1 MKGLLL
7 AVALSMAFGLMIVV
21 SIPSVAATSDF
32 DGVPAP
38 QDKPLAPYLF
48 RANNNSDLETFDADF
63 KWTGDGSEG
72 NPYII
77 EGPADP
83 VDANGSA
90 TGIFI
95 GNTTKNFEI
104 VGWTIFNCTGVDV
117 EVNAY
122 NPRAAVVLFNVTGP
136 SSSFPSKVRDSDLSD
151 NPVAVMV
158 QGSSNITVHQV
169 VCNNANSTGLAIVG
183 SVDVVVSNNYIINC
197 TRGIFLQGTNRSD
210 VGKNSCQD
218 CETGIVLVR
227 CADVVI
233 ATNNCSSSY
242 LGIAVEDSPRALVR
256 DNQLWNDMTGLWLN
270 ASSDN
275 DVWGNSM
282 ISCIEGFRLEASEGA
297 SVTLNTF
304 QSCTKVAVNA
314 SRVGAGLEVS
324 NNTISGPGEGISL
337 DSTDGALVR
346 NNSIAGAA
354 VGISLSSCD
363 SIRVINNT
371 LQDCSIGISVGATS
385 TGSRVLGNDIKG
397 SGSEGII
404 VQEGS
409 SDTDVMENVIIGQT
423 SVGIHVLASDQALVQ
438 RNQVQGGGHGMLVA
452 SSSNFTSSHNLFTG
466 SARGLEL
473 NATYDAKL
481 SYETC
486 QGSSEAGIF
495 LYGSTRASITWSNC
509 SSNDGSGLVA
519 RSGSKLTISNSS
531 FFSNAVSGIVGEG
544 ETSLRLENCTFVS
557 NGGFGASISSS
568 SAVILQRNL
577 FSLDRFGIRLAS
589 LQGAVVRNNQI
600 LSCVQEGVVL
610 SGVSGSTF
618 HDNLV
623 QGNGGFAI
631 NATSC
636 TNSLFYKNIFS
647 GNRGA
652 TSTYDAAKAQAKDDS
667 PSDRWNT
674 TGAIGNHWTDLASP
688 DVDRDGIVDTTYPLV
703 GGAADRKPLSG
714 PLGPVTGAQATV
726 GKVYVLLKWSAP
738 NYTAIYPLSSYFI
751 ERRNATSLVTFSL
764 MPGETELN
772 DSAVSAF
779 SDYTYSIT
787 ALSAYGRS
795 VTIALDVVTV
805 DLTSP
810 TVLISSP
817 AYGTAVNSTSIV
829 AKWSGN
835 DIGSG
840 IARYELSIDG
850 GPWQNMNLALE
861 ASLSPQPQGWHN
873 LTVRA
878 WDVAGNTGA
887 NRTMFFVDAFAPT
900 LVITTPLNNAVLN
913 HTSLSVRWTSSDNGT
928 GILGYQI
935 RLDQGAW
942 SLIQVQNESAVIIP
956 AGVHVIVVRAFDMV
970 NNTGLSSVQFTVDP
984 YAPVVSITSPVSGF
998 SRDGLVRL
1006 AYSAQDNITSILSY
1020 DIRADGG
1027 AWQPKGMNLS
1037 IDLVLG
1043 EGEHLLEVRASD
1055 LASNF
1060 GFANKSVVVDS
1071 QAPEVRMESP
1081 VNGTYINV
1089 KNVQVRWNASGLG
1102 AAIAWY
1108 ELRLD
1113 GGTWVNLSV
1122 QQSYLTPALSEGEH
1136 LVEVRAFDLAGNSGG
1151 NSTSF
1156 IVDTTAPQ
1164 VQWLYPLYGT
1174 LFNVTNIQ
1182 VGWNASDENSGLNVT
1197 YLILDELGPLD
1208 LGQSKNHTLTNLSEG
1223 GHGVSVRVYDRA
1235 GNSREAGIRFQV
1247 DITPPLLSIS
1257 YPREGEIIQARDIN
1271 VVWMGS
1277 DPGTGLSRF
1286 YARYDNFGWVD
1297 YAMSFSHV
1305 FTGFS
1310 DGRHTVYV
1318 LAFDNAENQK
1328 VRSVNFTVDMSAPIV
1343 AIQHPTNGGWV
1354 NSTNIVVGWTGSDA
1368 PLGMAYYE
1376 VRLDGGPWTNVG
1388 LNRTFRFDGLNLS
1401 AHLLEVKGYSNTS
1414 QNTTARS
1421 IFGVDL
1427 TAPTAP
1433 ETLDPSRY
1441 VNTGRISVAWMPAS
1455 DNISGVA
1462 GYQVRAIRTFFN
1474 GTAYVTEVGPWVDV
1488 GSVLSYLSTGNPDG
1502 WYNVSVRARDRAGNI
1517 GPNDTVELVLDTA
1530 VPRAISYEPIGSSVP
1545 INIVLIIQFSEPM
1558 VTSSVNVDVGSVG
1571 GSLAWEGSTV
1581 LRFTPIYSLAYNT
1594 TYEVEVDGRDLAGNS
1609 MTPLRYQFVTI
1620 PNLGT
1625 LVGRVMD
1632 ERGAPLQGAIVSLET
1647 GQTAAT
1653 DMDGQFRLTA
1663 PSGVHTLTIRYE
1675 GYGDMRVN
1683 VTMTAGQTLDLGR
1696 ASLSKA
1702 TTDFS
1707 WVIILVFVLLVA
1719 VAVELIYLQK
1729 KRKN

>member
-7 AVALSMAFGLMIVV
+7 AVALSMAFGLMIVA
-21 SIPSVAATSDF
+21 SIPAVSASDI
-32 DGVPAP
+32 GSSPAP
-38 QDKPLAPYLF
+38 QDKPLPPSLF
-48 RANNNSDLETFDADF
+48 RANNDTDLEFYDDEF
-63 KWTGDGSEG
+63 KWDGDGSSG
-72 NPYII
+72 SPYII

-90 TGIFI
+90 IGIYI
-95 GNTTKNFEI
+95 GNTTKHFEI
-104 VGWTIFNCTGVDV
+104 IGWTIYNCTGVDA
-117 EVNAY
+117 ELNEY
-122 NPRAAVVLFNVTGP
+122 NPRAAVTLFNVTGP
-136 SSSFPSKVRDSDLSD
+136 SASSPCKVLDSNLSD
-151 NPVAVMV
+151 NPIAVMV
-158 QGSSNITVHQV
+158 QKSSNITVASITCYNV
-169 VCNNANSTGLAIVG
+169 DSTGLAIG
-183 SVDVVVSNNYIINC
+183 DSVDVVISDNDIINC

-210 VGKNSCQD
+210 VGNNSCQE

-233 ATNNCSSSY
+233 ATNNCSSSTT
-242 LGIAVEDSPRALVR
+242 GITVDGSTRALVR
-256 DNQLWNDMTGLWLN
+256 DNQLWDDTTGLWLN
-270 ASSDN
+270 ASREN
-275 DVWGNSM
+275 DVRENSI
-282 ISCIEGFRLEASEGA
+282 ISCSEGLRLEALQDGN
-297 SVTLNTF
+297 VTLNTF
-304 QSCTKVAVNA
+304 QSCTLVSVNVSDA
-314 SRVGAGLEVS
+314 GAGLQVG
-324 NNTISGPGEGISL
+324 NNTISGPGKGISF
-337 DSTDGALVR
+337 SSAVGALLR
-346 NNSIAGAA
+346 NNSIAGAS
-354 VGISLSSCD
+354 VGISLSECD
-363 SIRVINNT
+363 SIEVINNT
-371 LQDCSIGISVGATS
+371 LRDCSIGIRVRAAS
-385 TGSRVLGNDIKG
+385 TGSNVLGNDIGGAG
-397 SGSEGII
+397 SQGII

-409 SDTDVMENVIIGQT
+409 SDTHIWENVVIGQT
-423 SVGIHVLASDQALVQ
+423 LVGIHVSASDRALVQ
-438 RNQVQGGGHGMLVA
+438 RNQVQGGGHGMLVI
-452 SSSNFTSSHNLFTG
+452 SSSNLTSSHNLFIG

-495 LYGSTRASITWSNC
+495 LYGSTRTSITWSNC
-509 SSNDGSGLVA
+509 SSGDGSGLVA
-519 RSGSKLTISNSS
+519 LLGARSTISNSS
-531 FFSNAVSGIVGEG
+531 FFSNALSGMIAEG
-544 ETSLRLENCTFVS
+544 EASLRLENSTFVG
-557 NGGFGASISSS
+557 NGGYGASLRSSPT
-568 SAVILQRNL
+568 ALLQRNL
-577 FSLDRFGIRLAS
+577 FRQNQFGIGLIS
-589 LQGAVVRNNQI
+589 LQGAVVRNNQV
-600 LSCVQEGVVL
+600 LSCVQDGMVL
-610 SGVSGSTF
+610 SGIGGSTF
-618 HDNLV
+618 RDNLV
-623 QGNGGFAI
+623 QGSGGYAI
-631 NATSC
+631 AASSC
-636 TNSLFYKNIFS
+636 TGSLFYQNIFN
-647 GNRGA
+647 GNHGA
-652 TSTYDAAKAQAKDDS
+652 TSTFDAAKVQARDDS

-674 TGAIGNHWTDLASP
+674 TGGVGNLWADRVSP
-688 DVDRDGIVDTTYPLV
+688 DIDRDGVVDVPYPLI
-703 GGAADRKPLSG
+703 GGAFDQRPLSG

-726 GKVYVLLKWSAP
+726 GKLYVLLKWSAP
-738 NYTAIYPLSSYFI
+738 NYTAIFPLSSYSI
-751 ERRNATSLVTFSL
+751 ERRNATSLVTFTFTPS
-764 MPGETELN
+764 ETELN
-772 DSAVSAF
+772 DSEISAF
-779 SDYTYSIT
+779 SEYVYDIT

-795 VTIALDVVTV
+795 VSVALDVVTV
-805 DLTSP
+805 DLTPP

-835 DIGSG
+835 DKGSG
-840 IARYELSIDG
+840 IARFELSIDG

-900 LVITTPLNNAVLN
+900 LAITTPLNNAVLN

-956 AGVHVIVVRAFDMV
+956 AGVQLIVVRAFDMV
-970 NNTGLSSVQFTVDP
+970 NNTGLASVQFTVDP

-998 SRDGLVRL
+998 SRGGLVRL
-1006 AYSAQDNITSILSY
+1006 AYSAQDNITRILSY

-1027 AWQPKGMNLS
+1027 VWQPKGMNLS

-1060 GFANKSVVVDS
+1060 GFANKSVIVDS

-1113 GGTWVNLSV
+1113 SGTWVNLSV
-1122 QQSYLTPALSEGEH
+1122 QQSYLTPALSEGQH

-1164 VQWLYPLYGT
+1164 VQWLYPSYGT

-1197 YLILDELGPLD
+1197 YLFLDDLGPID
-1208 LGQSKNHTLTNLSEG
+1208 LGQSKNHTFTNLSEG

-1235 GNSREAGIRFQV
+1235 GNSRETGIRFQV

-1271 VVWMGS
+1271 VVWTGS
-1277 DPGTGLSRF
+1277 DPGAGLSRF
-1286 YARYDNFGWVD
+1286 YARYDNLGWVD

-1310 DGRHTVYV
+1310 DGRHTVFV

-1343 AIQHPTNGGWV
+1343 AIQHPSNGGWV
-1354 NSTNIVVGWTGSDA
+1354 NSTNIVVRWTGSDT

-1414 QNTTARS
+1414 QNTTASS

-1462 GYQVRAIRTFFN
+1462 GYQVRVVRTFFN

-1502 WYNVSVRARDRAGNI
+1502 WYNVSVRARDRAGTI

-1530 VPRAISYEPIGSSVP
+1530 VPRAISYEPIGSFVP

-1558 VTSSVNVDVGSVG
+1558 VTSSVNVDLGSVG

-1581 LRFTPIYSLAYNT
+1581 LRFTPISSLAYNT

-1647 GQTAAT
+1647 GQTEAT
-1653 DMDGQFRLTA
+1653 DIDGQFRLTA